1 VSVSE
6 TRIFSVQSTNV
17 GFYVLYELA
26 VFLLNISETPR
37 LKLSEEEVDA
47 AFWVPL
53 NPLMEHGQ
61 QIIDPYY
68 VSRNFSREDA
78 SVHPSVEVA
87 DLARNI
93 SFSSPSAIQ
102 RWSRHPPRLWGLSLI
117 AASSLL
123 EGLGYPR
130 LDSNPDK
137 TTYVRPNWRRHMEQ
151 EVFTQK

>member
-1 VSVSE
+1 MSVSE
-6 TRIFSVQSTNV
+6 TRIFSVQSTND

-78 SVHPSVEVA
+78 SVHPSVEVRAALGENHLRKKQRPVLTKPLGANLLLRLRIWQETFPFPVHRQSKDGA
-87 DLARNI
+87 DI
-93 SFSSPSAIQ
+93 
-102 RWSRHPPRLWGLSLI
+102 HPDFG
-117 AASSLL
+117 A
-123 EGLGYPR
+123 
-130 LDSNPDK
+130 
-137 TTYVRPNWRRHMEQ
+137 
-151 EVFTQK
+151 